1 MGQICGALSE
11 PDSLGAA
18 AVEANKS
25 RIRQLVLD
33 VGKQKAKVRA
43 RTHITVHTAHAHT
56 AHAHITT
63 PHITVHTAHTH
74 TSLRCATTR
83 HTAWH

>member
-1 MGQICGALSE
+1 VGQICGALSG

-56 AHAHITT
+56 AHAHIT
-63 PHITVHTAHTH
+63 VHTAHAHATAMRIMH
-74 TSLRCATTR
+74 TTR